1 MSFFGDTFT
10 GLKRLI
16 QLDADVAR
24 LDRSVQKIETDVR
37 DHDKRLVRIETLVEV
52 SRSAARLP
60 PH

>member
-1 MSFFGDTFT
+1 MSWVGDTFA

-24 LDRSVQKIETDVR
+24 LDRSVEKIETEVR
-37 DHDKRLVRIETLVEV
+37 DHDRRLVRIETLVEV

>member
-1 MSFFGDTFT
+1 VSFFSDTFA